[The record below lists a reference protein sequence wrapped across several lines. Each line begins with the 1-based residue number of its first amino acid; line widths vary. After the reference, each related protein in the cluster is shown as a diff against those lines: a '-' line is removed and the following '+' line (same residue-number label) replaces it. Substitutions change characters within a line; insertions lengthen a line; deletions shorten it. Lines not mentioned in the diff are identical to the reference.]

1 MFFWYIELPIP
12 SMKNPFFEPFVQ
24 PRNGRF
30 ETQGI
35 LADFAAFQGLT
46 ADLAFG
52 SVAPDNLWSLGTLGE
67 FHHGCFFC
75 LFDFVLLLVDVF
87 FFTFIT
93 ISNMYGFYVCIYLFS
108 YMYLDRYM
116 YVWFFVFSNNDIFQ
130 RDLPH
135 R

>member
-67 FHHGCFFC
+67 FHHRRMGEWEGCFFC

-87 FFTFIT
+87 F
-93 ISNMYGFYVCIYLFS
+93 SHS
-108 YMYLDRYM
+108 
-116 YVWFFVFSNNDIFQ
+116 S
-130 RDLPH
+130 P
-135 R
+135 